1 MEKTDTVTDFQ
12 LQQRKLAFTRAL
24 VVGLSRLIENQRQ
37 LAEGFGLTLGQ
48 AFPSSHRFLENQTAM
63 QFTISLFRGEKDS
76 VNLLTGI
83 INDLVGHQE
92 TMHNA
97 LDGVALEAVRLTKE
111 YLEDAMAVDMTANS
125 QAYLS
130 ELAVDPDLRF
140 EMIVAPGFVEEYRHG
155 QRPKINRQV
164 VSVS

>member
-1 MEKTDTVTDFQ
+1 MDNSDSASDFHE
-12 LQQRKLAFTRAL
+12 QQRKLAFTRAL
-24 VVGLSRLIENQRQ
+24 VVGLARLIENQRQ
-37 LAEGFGLTLGQ
+37 LAEQFGLPLSQ
-48 AFPSSHRFLENQTAM
+48 AFPSSHAVLQKQTAM
-63 QFTISLFRGEKDS
+63 QFTIALFRGDKDH
-76 VNLLTGI
+76 VNALTGI

-92 TMHNA
+92 SIHSA

-111 YLEDAMAVDMTANS
+111 YLEDSVTQNVTADS

-130 ELAVDPDLRF
+130 ELVVDPDLRF